1 MWRFFFGSENG
12 GGMGGMEG
20 GGGNRGGKKLAVSQA
35 VPRPLPLPKRKKKIE
50 KNLQKKS
57 RTQIISPVNLA
68 GDIMYLLSLV
78 FIKTRFE
85 KSLCFTMDSFSRVRD
100 GIVTHSAKCLE
111 PQWKKDLLPSSL
123 GDLKEFF
130 FNLNAS
136 VFFFY
141 SKQFIYCTPRF
152 AHSDAYSFCFQC

>member
-1 MWRFFFGSENG
+1 MAG
-12 GGMGGMEG
+12 GWGGWGG

-35 VPRPLPLPKRKKKIE
+35 VPHPLPLPKRKKKIK
-50 KNLQKKS
+50 KNVQKNS

-111 PQWKKDLLPSSL
+111 PQ
-123 GDLKEFF
+123 
-130 FNLNAS
+130 
-136 VFFFY
+136 
-141 SKQFIYCTPRF
+141 
-152 AHSDAYSFCFQC
+152 

>member
-1 MWRFFFGSENG
+1 MKIFFWKRKWRGDG
-12 GGMGGMEG
+12 GDGGG

-35 VPRPLPLPKRKKKIE
+35 VPHPLPLPKRKKKIE

-111 PQWKKDLLPSSL
+111 PQ
-123 GDLKEFF
+123 
-130 FNLNAS
+130 
-136 VFFFY
+136 
-141 SKQFIYCTPRF
+141 
-152 AHSDAYSFCFQC
+152 